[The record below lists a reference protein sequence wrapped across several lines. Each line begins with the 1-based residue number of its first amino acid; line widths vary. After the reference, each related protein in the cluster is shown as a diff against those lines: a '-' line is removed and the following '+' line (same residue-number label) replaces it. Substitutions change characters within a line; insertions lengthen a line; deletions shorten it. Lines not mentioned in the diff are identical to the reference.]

1 MTFANF
7 APVARLGNIV
17 ARAICRPLMLLML
30 AMPLGC
36 SPDGDPPMLAM
47 PLGCSPDGDPPAP
60 TRAVFI
66 DAVTKQVV
74 VTAAAAQYPALHP
87 ETGQA
92 TLMPAM
98 HCPRCVAWRRV
109 PPPDQLN
116 QAGQALTCAKC
127 KQPLQIE
134 GPLPSELPENLASTQ
149 P

>member
-1 MTFANF
+1 MTFAKF
-7 APVARLGNIV
+7 APVGRLGNIV
-17 ARAICRPLMLLML
+17 ARASGRPLMLLLL
-30 AMPLGC
+30 AL
-36 SPDGDPPMLAM
+36 

-60 TRAVFI
+60 PRAVFI

-74 VTAAAAQYPALHP
+74 VTAAAAQYPAIHP

-127 KQPLQIE
+127 KQPLQME
-134 GPLPSELPENLASTQ
+134 GPLPGELPENLASTQ

>member
-36 SPDGDPPMLAM
+36 SPDGDPP
-47 PLGCSPDGDPPAP
+47 AP

-74 VTAAAAQYPALHP
+74 VTAAAVQYPALHP

-134 GPLPSELPENLASTQ
+134 GPLPDELPENLASTQ

>member
-1 MTFANF
+1 MTFAKF
-7 APVARLGNIV
+7 APFGRLGNSV
-17 ARAICRPLMLLML
+17 ARAFGGLLALLLL
-30 AMPLGC
+30 AL
-36 SPDGDPPMLAM
+36 
-47 PLGCSPDGDPPAP
+47 PPAP

-74 VTAAAAQYPALHP
+74 VTAAATQYPAIHP

-98 HCPRCVAWRRV
+98 HCPRCMAWRRV

-116 QAGQALTCAKC
+116 QRGQALTCAKC

-134 GPLPSELPENLASTQ
+134 GPLPGELSENLASTQ

>member
-17 ARAICRPLMLLML
+17 ARAICRPLMLL
-30 AMPLGC
+30 
-36 SPDGDPPMLAM
+36 MLAM

>member
-1 MTFANF
+1 MTFAKF
-7 APVARLGNIV
+7 APFGRLGNSV
-17 ARAICRPLMLLML
+17 ARAFGGLLALLLL
-30 AMPLGC
+30 AL
-36 SPDGDPPMLAM
+36 

-74 VTAAAAQYPALHP
+74 VTAAATQYPAIHP

-98 HCPRCVAWRRV
+98 HCPRCMAWRRV

-116 QAGQALTCAKC
+116 QRGQALTCAKC

-134 GPLPSELPENLASTQ
+134 GPLPGELPENLASTQ